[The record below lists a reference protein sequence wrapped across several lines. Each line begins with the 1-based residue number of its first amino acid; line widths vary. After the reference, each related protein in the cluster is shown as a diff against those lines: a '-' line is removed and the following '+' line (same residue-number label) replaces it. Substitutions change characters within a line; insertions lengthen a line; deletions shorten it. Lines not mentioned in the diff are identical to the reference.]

1 MSDPLARQLDQ
12 GLAQLGEAPAPEARR
27 QLLDFLR
34 LLARWNTTFNL
45 TAVRDPA
52 QMVTRHLLDSL
63 AILPY
68 VRGPRVLDIGTGPG
82 LPGIPLAIARPEL
95 AFTLLD
101 AIAKKTQF
109 VTQTIGALGLKN
121 VEVVRTRVENYRP
134 AQKFDTLVSRAFA
147 SMAEMLAAARHLCGP
162 HGRFLAMKGAYPEE
176 EMAAIP
182 AEFVVQEVVTL
193 TVPGLQAQRHLVI
206 LVPRSDVTIR

>member
-1 MSDPLARQLDQ
+1 MNDKLARQLDQ
-12 GLAQLGEAPAPEARR
+12 GLAQLGHALAAEPRR

-34 LLARWNTTFNL
+34 LLARWNDTYNL

-63 AILPY
+63 AILPHL
-68 VRGPRVLDIGTGPG
+68 RGPRVLDIGTGPG

-95 AFTLLD
+95 SFTLLD

-109 VTQTIGALGLKN
+109 VTQAIGELHLKN
-121 VEVVRTRVENYRP
+121 VEVLQTRVENYRP
-134 AQKFDTLVSRAFA
+134 EQKFDTLVSRAFA
-147 SMAEMLAAARHLCGP
+147 SMADMLVAARHLCGP
-162 HGRFLAMKGAYPEE
+162 HGRFLAMKGTYPEE

-182 AEFVVQEVVTL
+182 GEFVVQEVVAL
-193 TVPGLQAQRHLVI
+193 QVPGLEAARHLVI
-206 LVPRSDVTIR
+206 LVPRS